1 MADEMKRM
9 QEVLADHFKK
19 TNMRVQQ
26 QYRQEYEL
34 FDENAGFKVG
44 KHL

>member
-1 MADEMKRM
+1 MADEMKPM
-9 QEVLADHFKK
+9 QKVLEDQFKK